1 MEINKLQETLSDG
14 ILKAVEN
21 VKLDREK
28 HFESNAKPEISDVKN
43 IISSYGNKNA
53 SVTAVSG
60 VVGMAPI
67 PGLGMIASIPEIIKV
82 TQNQINMIYDIAKAH
97 NKEESLT
104 KELILGVLI
113 GSVGNSAISLIT
125 IHGGK
130 VLTKRAGAR
139 VIQKLAQVLG
149 KEILQKTV
157 KSMASKYVPIIGAVA
172 MASWSKYSTHK
183 IGEKAVEIFSKEILI
198 VEEEILDVEV
208 EAITDS
214 LFTKISILI
223 NLIKVD
229 GVKHVLEISH
239 IKALIQDS
247 NLSETNKSELLKN
260 LVKEEIIKVDYS
272 SLKNDKNESLSLII
286 DLIAL
291 SKKDGEFHPLEEKFI
306 KEVAKEIDITDEE
319 LDILL

>member
-1 MEINKLQETLSDG
+1 MSTNKIPETLNNA

-67 PGLGMIASIPEIIKV
+67 PGLGMITSIPEIIKV

-97 NKEESLT
+97 NKEKALT

-125 IHGGK
+125 IQGGK

-139 VIQKLAQVLG
+139 VIQKLVQILG
-149 KEILQKTV
+149 GKILQQTA
-157 KSMASKYVPIIGAVA
+157 KSVASKYVPIIGAVA

-198 VEEEILDVEV
+198 VEEEILDVDV
-208 EAITDS
+208 ESITDS

-229 GVKHVLEISH
+229 GVKQVLEISH

-247 NLSETNKSELLKN
+247 NLSETQKSDLLKN
-260 LVKEEIIKVDYS
+260 LIKKEIVEVDYS
-272 SLKNDKNESLSLII
+272 NLKNDKDESLSLII

-291 SKKDGEFHPLEEKFI
+291 AKKDGEFHPLEENFI
-306 KEVAKEIDITDEE
+306 KEISKNIDITDEE

>member
-28 HFESNAKPEISDVKN
+28 HFESNAKPQISDVKN

-60 VVGMAPI
+60 VVGMVPVV
-67 PGLGMIASIPEIIKV
+67 GMIASIPEIIKV

-223 NLIKVD
+223 NLIKID
-229 GVKHVLEISH
+229 GVKHILEISH

-306 KEVAKEIDITDEE
+306 KEVAKEIYITDEE

>member
-28 HFESNAKPEISDVKN
+28 HFESNAKPQISDVKN

-60 VVGMAPI
+60 VVGMVPVV
-67 PGLGMIASIPEIIKV
+67 GMIASIPEIIKV

-223 NLIKVD
+223 NLIKID
-229 GVKHVLEISH
+229 GVKHILEISH

-291 SKKDGEFHPLEEKFI
+291 SKKDGEFLPLEEKFI